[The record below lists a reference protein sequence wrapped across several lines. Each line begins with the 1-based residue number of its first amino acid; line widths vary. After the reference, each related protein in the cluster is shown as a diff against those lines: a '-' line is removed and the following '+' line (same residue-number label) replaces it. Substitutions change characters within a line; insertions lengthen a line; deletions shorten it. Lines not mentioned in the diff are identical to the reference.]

1 MLVDCVSVGSMADLS
16 LLLGAVE
23 AGEVDA
29 VEGERLSKV
38 NPE

>member
-1 MLVDCVSVGSMADLS
+1 MEASS